1 MDTQVILP
9 GKAMPVAAPMQ
20 AAVAGHADDPRPG
33 EGFRFLDRM
42 ASAATARA
50 TSGLS
55 PTAFWLA
62 CADWAAHLASAP
74 GKQLELAVE
83 AGRKSAR
90 LAGHAANSLVDP
102 QTPCCVEGL
111 PGDERFRGEAWQGMP
126 YRLWSQSFLLTEQ
139 WWREATHGLPGV
151 SRHHE
156 DVVAFAV
163 RQWLDMVSPANLF
176 WANPEVI
183 NQTVKTGGANFLE
196 GGRNWIEDVSRL
208 AASRPPIGT
217 EAFQVG
223 RDVAATPG
231 KVVFRNHLIELI
243 QYAPTTEKVHAEPIL
258 IIPAWIMKYYILD
271 LSPANSLIRFLVERG
286 HTVFCISWR
295 NVTAEDRD
303 LSLDDYRR
311 SGIMAALSAVE
322 TIVPDRKIHAAGY
335 CLGGTLL
342 TLAAA
347 AMMEFD
353 DHRLASMTLFAAQTD
368 FSEPGELQ
376 LFIDDSQIAFLE
388 AMMWEHG
395 TLDAAQMAGA
405 FQMLRSNDLVWSRLV
420 RDYLMGERAPMN
432 DLMAWNADTTRL
444 PYRMHSEYLRNLFLH
459 NDLASGRCMVEGRP
473 IAIQNIRAPV
483 FVVGTEHDHVAPW
496 RSVYKIHYLTDTDVT
511 FALTSGGHNAGIVSE
526 PGHPHRHFR
535 ILEKQADD
543 PCLSP
548 DEWMAAAPVQDGS
561 WWPAWETWL
570 SAHGSVEQVVPP
582 GMGAPDKGYPPLDD
596 APGTYVLQR

>member
-1 MDTQVILP
+1 MDMHVIPP
-9 GKAMPVAAPMQ
+9 GKAEPLVGAAGRV
-20 AAVAGHADDPRPG
+20 VAGDANDRPI
-33 EGFRFLDRM
+33 EDSFLFLDRM
-42 ASAATARA
+42 ASAAVSKV

-55 PTAFWLA
+55 PAAFWLA

-74 GKQLELAVE
+74 GTQLKLATE

-90 LAGHAANSLVDP
+90 LAGHATNSLVDP

-111 PGDERFRGEAWQGMP
+111 PGDERFRSEAWQSMP

-176 WANPEVI
+176 WANPDVI
-183 NQTVKTGGANFLE
+183 NQTVKTGGANFLK
-196 GGRNWIEDVSRL
+196 GSRNWIEDVSRL
-208 AASRPPIGT
+208 ATSRPPVGT
-217 EAFQVG
+217 EAFHVG
-223 RDVAATPG
+223 KDVAATPG

-243 QYAPTTEKVHAEPIL
+243 QYAPMTENVHAEPIL
-258 IIPAWIMKYYILD
+258 VVPAWIMKYYILD

-311 SGIMAALSAVE
+311 SGIMAALSAIE

-342 TLAAA
+342 ALAAA
-347 AMMEFD
+347 AMMEVGD
-353 DHRLASMTLFAAQTD
+353 QRLASMTLFAAQID

-376 LFIDDSQIAFLE
+376 LFIDDSQVAFLE

-395 TLDAAQMAGA
+395 TLDSVQMAGA
-405 FQMLRSNDLVWSRLV
+405 FQMLRSNDLIWSRVV
-420 RDYLMGERAPMN
+420 RDYLMGERTPMN
-432 DLMAWNADTTRL
+432 DLMAWNADATRL

-459 NDLASGRCMVEGRP
+459 NDLASGRYMVEGRP
-473 IAIQNIRAPV
+473 IAIQNIRAPI
-483 FVVGTEHDHVAPW
+483 FIVGTEHDHVAPW
-496 RSVYKIHYLTDTDVT
+496 RSVYKIHYLADTEVT

-543 PCLSP
+543 PCHSP
-548 DEWMAAAPVQDGS
+548 DEWMAAAPVQEGS
-561 WWPAWETWL
+561 WWLAWEAWL
-570 SAHGSVEQVVPP
+570 SARGSIERVALPS
-582 GMGAPDKGYPPLDD
+582 MGASDKGYPPLAD